1 MTLRDKIKMYWKVV
15 GACLVSIASGVYFG
29 AMVNPQPPVPDP
41 VALSI
46 SITGAKDAVLLADY
60 VRIVNGYKITVLK
73 GFKFDGA
80 SIPDG
85 LAGPLGLTR
94 FSPSVIAG
102 ALLHDALYA
111 SEWVPQAVADSILY
125 ACCLQDGTEPHKA
138 KAIWQAV
145 HDCGEVVWSRHTPES
160 VAKARSFVK
169 VEIK

>member
-1 MTLRDKIKMYWKVV
+1 MYWKVV

-29 AMVNPQPPVPDP
+29 AMINPQPIVPDP
-41 VALSI
+41 AALSI

-73 GFKFDGA
+73 GLKFDGM
-80 SIPDG
+80 SVPDK
-85 LAGPLGLTR
+85 LDDALGLSR
-94 FSPSVIAG
+94 FSPSVIAA

-125 ACCLQDGTEPHKA
+125 ACALEDGTEKHKA

-145 HDCGEVVWSRHTPES
+145 HDCGEVVWSRHTLES
-160 VAKARSFVK
+160 IEKARQLVK
-169 VEIK
+169 VEKI